1 MEIALDF
8 GYQVNIIS
16 PQLHMISQSLISNE
30 VKLYNSDIV
39 FSLFWRSPNDHV
51 IQVEERVI
59 PVEDLLEADEAFCT
73 GTAVTVNP
81 IGAVTYQTR
90 RYLYNLV

>member
-8 GYQVNIIS
+8 GYQVNIMS
-16 PQLHMISQSLISNE
+16 PQLHMISQSLNSNG
-30 VKLYNSDIV
+30 VKLYNSGIV
-39 FSLFWRSPNDHV
+39 FWRSPNDDV

-81 IGAVTYQTR
+81 IGAVTYQTK

>member
-1 MEIALDF
+1 
-8 GYQVNIIS
+8 
-16 PQLHMISQSLISNE
+16 
-30 VKLYNSDIV
+30 
-39 FSLFWRSPNDHV
+39 V